1 MVSVRIQ
8 IVSRVLPHYG
18 DTVSAQRLSIVVQ
31 GLVSVAHG
39 RSCVARVG
47 TGLAKV
53 YSSDTC
59 FPLQTVIADAPFLVP
74 PAVAQATERKRMVLQ
89 PQSAENRDGYLIG
102 TSCEK

>member
-8 IVSRVLPHYG
+8 IVSRLIPHYG
-18 DTVSAQRLSIVVQ
+18 DTVSAPPYLTYSAQRLSIVVQ

-53 YSSDTC
+53 RGNEGAAGS
-59 FPLQTVIADAPFLVP
+59 LIANDSVEVP
-74 PAVAQATERKRMVLQ
+74 MNAMHETTEQ
-89 PQSAENRDGYLIG
+89 E
-102 TSCEK
+102 